1 MAQCL
6 GPRRII
12 GESFNGRTSDSDS
25 ENLGSNPGSPA
36 SRSFFQTD
44 VPDAAIA
51 FRLVLPRDDGDFA
64 AGFED
69 GETDL
74 VEVFQALLVAS
85 GAHDAVDVD
94 AAALHDT

>member
-1 MAQCL
+1 MA
-6 GPRRII
+6 
-12 GESFNGRTSDSDS
+12 DSDS
-25 ENLGSNPGSPA
+25 VNLGSNPGSPA
-36 SRSFFQTD
+36 SPSFFQTD
-44 VPDAAIA
+44 VPDAAIAA